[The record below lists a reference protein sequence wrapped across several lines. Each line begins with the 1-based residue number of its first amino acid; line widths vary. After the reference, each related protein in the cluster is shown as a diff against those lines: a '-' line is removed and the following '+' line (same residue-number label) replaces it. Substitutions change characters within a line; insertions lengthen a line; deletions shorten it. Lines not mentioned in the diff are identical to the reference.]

1 VAKGYTQQYG
11 IDYFEVWAPT
21 GRLAAYRA
29 LLTHA
34 AHFDLPVELLDFTTA
49 FLNGPLK
56 EEIYVSQPPGFCDGS
71 RQVWRLQRA
80 LYGLKQAAN
89 AWHTTF
95 VEELISIGYKASVVD
110 PAIFVRQCRDGVVIL
125 HTHVDDCA
133 GTGPPEEVQKDYG
146 VLLQRFEGR
155 RLGEIDRQV
164 FLGIYHERDWDAHT
178 ISISQ
183 PRHVDKLL
191 VDHGF
196 ASARPL
202 GAPLDHKVALRPA
215 SENSKR
221 VDPCLSS
228 YASIVGGLMYIA
240 NSTRPDICFAVSM
253 LARFMSSP
261 ADEHVVQAKH
271 ALRYLAGTKD
281 YKLVLGGKNDSRAL
295 VVYGDADHATCPETR
310 RSTSGLVV
318 MMHGSAVHWRSCR
331 QSAVAKSTMIA
342 EYYAASSAA
351 DESVYFR
358 NLLRELGYNLGPIP
372 LCCDNRSASAII
384 EKPIVCDKSKYA
396 EIHAHYVRERVARG
410 EIVVEEVRT
419 EDQLADALTKA
430 LVPVLHKKACVQ
442 LRLERSK

>member
-1 VAKGYTQQYG
+1 
-11 IDYFEVWAPT
+11 VWAPT

-34 AHFDLPVELLDFTTA
+34 AHFDLPVEVLDFTTA
-49 FLNGPLK
+49 FLNGPLD

-71 RQVWRLQRA
+71 GQVWRLQRA

-95 VEELISIGYKASVVD
+95 VEELINIGDKASVVD
-110 PAIFVRQCRDGVVIL
+110 PAIFVRQCRDGVAIL

-133 GTGPPEEVQKDYG
+133 GTGPPKEVQNDYG

-164 FLGIYHERDWDAHT
+164 FLGICHERDWDANT

-183 PRHVDKLL
+183 RRHVDKLL

-202 GAPLDHKVALRPA
+202 DAPLDHKVALRPA

-228 YASIVGGLMYIA
+228 YASIVGGLMYVA
-240 NSTRPDICFAVSM
+240 TCTRPDICFSVSM

-295 VVYGDADHATCPETR
+295 VVHGDADHATCP
-310 RSTSGLVV
+310 
-318 MMHGSAVHWRSCR
+318 
-331 QSAVAKSTMIA
+331 
-342 EYYAASSAA
+342 
-351 DESVYFR
+351 D
-358 NLLRELGYNLGPIP
+358 
-372 LCCDNRSASAII
+372 
-384 EKPIVCDKSKYA
+384 
-396 EIHAHYVRERVARG
+396 
-410 EIVVEEVRT
+410 
-419 EDQLADALTKA
+419 
-430 LVPVLHKKACVQ
+430 
-442 LRLERSK
+442 